1 MVNIV
6 SYLLLLILVK
16 TYKGYVVKIKLLP
29 FLFIIFP
36 FSVAGSKTQLTT
48 NPDIS
53 QILTV
58 SKESSRLTLDVK
70 IDDNILYEGYHFRRK
85 IGEVSLHSSSTE
97 YLAIKLPFTE
107 YQSPDI
113 SGDTLEF
120 RLIGQNGS
128 ELRLLT
134 FSPEI
139 NPYSFYDNDGWMITT
154 EPMQDLKVVLAA
166 WSYVFADTYTLSI
179 EAAIFNP

>member
-1 MVNIV
+1 M
-6 SYLLLLILVK
+6 
-16 TYKGYVVKIKLLP
+16 KIKLSP

-48 NPDIS
+48 NPDTS

-70 IDDNILYEGYHFRRK
+70 INDNVLYQGYHFRRK

-113 SGDTLEF
+113 YADSLQF
-120 RLIGQNGS
+120 KLIGQNGS
-128 ELRLLT
+128 ELTLLT
-134 FSPEI
+134 ISPDI

-154 EPMQDLKVVLAA
+154 EPMQDLKIVLAA
-166 WSYVFADTYTLSI
+166 WTYIFADTYTLSI
-179 EAAIFNP
+179 DAAIFNP